1 MDIKQIDDFKKNNP
15 KLLSFDEVLKI
26 TKSIF
31 SISPYWIQRKELL
44 QIVTSDNFL
53 FAFKLGVIVTKSEV
67 LFLSSKKLLHIDFI
81 DISKIMVNLKKM
93 TIIFEEYEI
102 LIASFIDDDINLFLS
117 FQEMFKEEKS
127 DVLNENIMKKV
138 EPDKYEKFIPLNQ
151 QIIKFCNKLYK
162 ENQNES
168 FVLSKDEIIKKNLEF
183 NIFSKGNI
191 WQNTEDYFIRNIVT
205 KDPYY
210 VNNRYIKQI
219 ESGFFGLISGV
230 YVYNGTVNFIYDKTN
245 STFNSWHIDLYKINT
260 EYISYIKN
268 DFKNLPEKF
277 STGLYKSLPKSLT
290 DNEKSFLINLFNGCI
305 SLINKEKN
313 HDKIQNKK
321 SDEVRGKLVE
331 KLKVQKQGL
340 IGQFDKNND
349 GNIDL
354 IDGEVFNK
362 LLNKHQ
368 KSIIEIDKNYIQK
381 FVKISQYLKNKKRN
395 TQKIFE
401 SINKIQYDKKGNF
414 LEYKNEL
421 EELPKLLKNQI
432 HTYELLV
439 FHSISMIT
447 SLIESDLITFYEIYE
462 SFDQLSVFN
471 SNWENEVSN
480 KLSDIGEGIK
490 ELMYSIN
497 SMEDKIVHSLDNL
510 TYTTMD
516 SFSELNNS
524 ITSQLSSIDSS
535 INFNNLLT
543 GIQTYQM
550 YKINKNTKRIN

>member
-117 FQEMFKEEKS
+117 FQEMFKEKKS

-138 EPDKYEKFIPLNQ
+138 EPDKYEEFIPLYQ

-191 WQNTEDYFIRNIVT
+191 WQNTEDYFIRDIVT
-205 KDPYY
+205 KDPSY
-210 VNNRYIKQI
+210 VNNLYIKQI

-230 YVYNGTVNFIYDKTN
+230 YVCNGTVNFIYDKTN
-245 STFNSWHIDLYKINT
+245 STFNSWHIDLDKINT

-290 DNEKSFLINLFNGCI
+290 YNEKSFLISLFNGCI
-305 SLINKEKN
+305 SLINEEKN
-313 HDKIQNKK
+313 QL
-321 SDEVRGKLVE
+321 SLLVSSQ
-331 KLKVQKQGL
+331 KVFKVAIPLQL
-340 IGQFDKNND
+340 SCND
-349 GNIDL
+349 G
-354 IDGEVFNK
+354 
-362 LLNKHQ
+362 
-368 KSIIEIDKNYIQK
+368 
-381 FVKISQYLKNKKRN
+381 
-395 TQKIFE
+395 
-401 SINKIQYDKKGNF
+401 
-414 LEYKNEL
+414 
-421 EELPKLLKNQI
+421 
-432 HTYELLV
+432 
-439 FHSISMIT
+439 
-447 SLIESDLITFYEIYE
+447 
-462 SFDQLSVFN
+462 
-471 SNWENEVSN
+471 
-480 KLSDIGEGIK
+480 
-490 ELMYSIN
+490 
-497 SMEDKIVHSLDNL
+497 
-510 TYTTMD
+510 
-516 SFSELNNS
+516 
-524 ITSQLSSIDSS
+524 
-535 INFNNLLT
+535 
-543 GIQTYQM
+543 
-550 YKINKNTKRIN
+550 